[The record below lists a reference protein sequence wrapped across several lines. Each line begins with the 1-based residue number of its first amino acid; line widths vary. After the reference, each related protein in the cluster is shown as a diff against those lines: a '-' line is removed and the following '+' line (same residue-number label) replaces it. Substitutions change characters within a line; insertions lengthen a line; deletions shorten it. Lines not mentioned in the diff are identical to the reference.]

1 MVDTTSPVA
10 WAAKS
15 YPEIEEI
22 AERDGSILI
31 VPVGALEQ
39 HGHHLPT
46 GTDTILVETV
56 ATAGAERVVGAGGQ
70 RAGDT
75 NVDAG
80 GQRAGDHGD
89 DVPVLTTPPLWL
101 GHSPH
106 HLPFGGTVSAEFDT
120 LSDTLSQ
127 IADSALGNAFDTLLF
142 LNGHGGNRPLIGAVT
157 QRVAGEQPDTEVL
170 GLTYFELAAEFV
182 DDVRES
188 DLGGMAHGGE
198 LETSMMLHLHPELV
212 DEERMQ
218 ATHWESEYEQAPTDL
233 LDSAPLHVSLD
244 VEAWSETGAM
254 GDISRVSAQKGEVL
268 FEGFVDELEALL
280 RTVQ

>member
-1 MVDTTSPVA
+1 MVDTTSSVA
-10 WAAKS
+10 WAAKP
-15 YPEIEEI
+15 YPEIAEI
-22 AERDGSILI
+22 ADREGSVLI

-46 GTDTILVETV
+46 GTDTVLVDAV
-56 ATAGAERVVGAGGQ
+56 ATAGAERVS
-70 RAGDT
+70 DE
-75 NVDAG
+75 
-80 GQRAGDHGD
+80 
-89 DVPVLTTPPLWL
+89 VPVLTTPPLWL

-120 LSDTLSQ
+120 LSDTLSE
-127 IADSALGNAFDTLLF
+127 IADSALGNAFDTVLF
-142 LNGHGGNRPLIGAVT
+142 LNGHGGNRPLIAAAT
-157 QRVAGEQPDTEVL
+157 QRVGAEQPDTEVL
-170 GLTYFELAAEFV
+170 GLTYFELGEYFL

-218 ATHWESEYEQAPTDL
+218 ATEWETEYEQAPGDL
-233 LDSAPLHVSLD
+233 LGSGPLNVTLD
-244 VEAWSETGAM
+244 VAEWSDSGAM
-254 GDISRVSAQKGEVL
+254 GDVSAVSAAKGEAM

-280 RTVQ
+280 RTVHE

>member
-22 AERDGSILI
+22 AEREGSILL

-46 GTDTILVETV
+46 GTDTILVESV
-56 ATAGAERVVGAGGQ
+56 ATAGAERASE
-70 RAGDT
+70 
-75 NVDAG
+75 
-80 GQRAGDHGD
+80 HS

-120 LSDTLSQ
+120 LADTLSQ

-157 QRVAGEQPDTEVL
+157 QRVAAEQPDTEVL

-188 DLGGMAHGGE
+188 DPGGMAHGGE

-212 DEERMQ
+212 DEEQME
-218 ATHWESEYEQAPTDL
+218 ATHWETEYEQAPTDL
-233 LDSAPLHVSLD
+233 LGSGPLHVSLD

-254 GDISRVSAQKGEVL
+254 GDVSRVSAEKGERL
-268 FEGFVDELEALL
+268 FQGFVDELEALL
-280 RTVQ
+280 LTVHE

>member
-1 MVDTTSPVA
+1 MVDTSSAVA
-10 WAAKS
+10 WAAKP
-15 YPEIEEI
+15 YPEIEAI
-22 AERDGSILI
+22 AEQDGSILV

-56 ATAGAERVVGAGGQ
+56 ATAGAERVS
-70 RAGDT
+70 DE
-75 NVDAG
+75 
-80 GQRAGDHGD
+80 
-89 DVPVLTTPPLWL
+89 VPILTTPPLWL

-127 IADSALGNAFDTLLF
+127 IADSALANAFDTVLF
-142 LNGHGGNRPLIGAVT
+142 LNGHGGNRPLIAAAT
-157 QRVAGEQPDTEVL
+157 QRVGAEQPDTEIL
-170 GLTYFELAAEFV
+170 GLTYFELGEYFL
-182 DDVRES
+182 DEVRES

-218 ATHWESEYEQAPTDL
+218 ATEWETEYEQAPADL
-233 LDSAPLHVSLD
+233 LGSGPLD
-244 VEAWSETGAM
+244 VTLDVAEWSDSGAM
-254 GDISRVSAQKGEVL
+254 GDVSAVSAAKGEAM

-280 RTVQ
+280 RTVAE

>member
-10 WAAKS
+10 WAAKP
-15 YPEIEEI
+15 YPEIAEI
-22 AERDGSILI
+22 AEQDGSVLI

-46 GTDTILVETV
+46 GTDTLLVDAV
-56 ATAGAERVVGAGGQ
+56 ATAGAERVS
-70 RAGDT
+70 DT
-75 NVDAG
+75 F
-80 GQRAGDHGD
+80 
-89 DVPVLTTPPLWL
+89 PVLTTPPLWL

-142 LNGHGGNRPLIGAVT
+142 LNGHGGNRPLIAAAT
-157 QRVAGEQPDTEVL
+157 QRVGAEQPDTEIL
-170 GLTYFELAAEFV
+170 GLTYFELGEYFL

-188 DLGGMAHGGE
+188 DRGGMAHGGE

-212 DEERMQ
+212 DEKRME
-218 ATHWESEYEQAPTDL
+218 ATEWETEYEQAPADL
-233 LDSAPLHVSLD
+233 LGSGPLNVTLD
-244 VEAWSETGAM
+244 VAEWSDSGAM
-254 GDISRVSAQKGEVL
+254 GDVSAVSAAKGETM

-280 RTVQ
+280 RTVHE